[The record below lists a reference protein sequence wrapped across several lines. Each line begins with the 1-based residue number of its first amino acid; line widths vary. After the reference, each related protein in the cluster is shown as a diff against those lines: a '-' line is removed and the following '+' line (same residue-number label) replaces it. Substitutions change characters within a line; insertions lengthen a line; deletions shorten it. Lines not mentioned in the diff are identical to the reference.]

1 MVYSLSVS
9 GSDIYEDDNRTK
21 GQVMTDARE
30 QGQLDTPCFMYILGS
45 FNSLLLVYND
55 VRLVW
60 AAKTTTAPIY
70 CKTANFEE

>member
-1 MVYSLSVS
+1 
-9 GSDIYEDDNRTK
+9 
-21 GQVMTDARE
+21 MTDARE